1 MEKQVYNYT
10 QLFNNFSENLK
21 SKRKQLGLTQK
32 ELAEIVGITPKT
44 IQNYEKKKTIPTPA
58 LMEEISIAL
67 NVSFEEMIDNS
78 ELNNKVISAEILEK
92 IENNSKYEFI
102 LEDLNITSK
111 IFDIIDLEIRN
122 KTNNLPENV
131 LNETLGGDLDISY
144 SDKYNLVQAK
154 LQQELDFEIKKIKNE
169 FISRYDIVK
178 QVYRPI
184 NIATR
189 NTADKKKY

>member
-10 QLFNNFSENLK
+10 QLFDNFSENLK
-21 SKRKQLGLTQK
+21 NKRKQLGLTQK

-111 IFDIIDLEIRN
+111 IFDIIDLEVRN
-122 KTNNLPENV
+122 KTNNLSENV
-131 LNETLGGDLDISY
+131 LNETLGGDLNISY
-144 SDKYNLVQAK
+144 GDKYNLVQAK

-184 NIATR
+184 NTATG
-189 NTADKKKY
+189 NTVDKKKY

>member
-58 LMEEISIAL
+58 LMEEISTAL

-144 SDKYNLVQAK
+144 SNKYNLVQAK
-154 LQQELDFEIKKIKNE
+154 LQQELDYEIKKIKNE

-184 NIATR
+184 NISTG
-189 NTADKKKY
+189 NTEDKKKY

>member
-1 MEKQVYNYT
+1 MEKQVSNYT

-58 LMEEISIAL
+58 LMEEISTAL

-92 IENNSKYEFI
+92 IENNSRYEFI

-184 NIATR
+184 NISTG
-189 NTADKKKY
+189 NTEDKKKY

>member
-58 LMEEISIAL
+58 LMEEISTAL

-144 SDKYNLVQAK
+144 SNKYNLVQAK

-184 NIATR
+184 NISTG
-189 NTADKKKY
+189 NTEDKKKY

>member
-67 NVSFEEMIDNS
+67 NVSLNRMLGINELNSRKKSIDTLNKIDSLLLLINNAVEEIKEEMKS
-78 ELNNKVISAEILEK
+78 L
-92 IENNSKYEFI
+92 
-102 LEDLNITSK
+102 
-111 IFDIIDLEIRN
+111 R
-122 KTNNLPENV
+122 
-131 LNETLGGDLDISY
+131 
-144 SDKYNLVQAK
+144 
-154 LQQELDFEIKKIKNE
+154 
-169 FISRYDIVK
+169 
-178 QVYRPI
+178 
-184 NIATR
+184 
-189 NTADKKKY
+189 

>member
-92 IENNSKYEFI
+92 IENI
-102 LEDLNITSK
+102 
-111 IFDIIDLEIRN
+111 
-122 KTNNLPENV
+122 
-131 LNETLGGDLDISY
+131 
-144 SDKYNLVQAK
+144 
-154 LQQELDFEIKKIKNE
+154 IKKVFNKSNPKIVFLYNTLSLFRFVFFVFDLVFLLL
-169 FISRYDIVK
+169 FIYSPFSILYVQIHL
-178 QVYRPI
+178 YL
-184 NIATR
+184 
-189 NTADKKKY
+189 

>member
-78 ELNNKVISAEILEK
+78 ELNNKIISAEILEK
-92 IENNSKYEFI
+92 IENNSTYEFI
-102 LEDLNITSK
+102 LEDLNISNK
-111 IFDIIDLEIRN
+111 LFDIIDLKKRRE
-122 KTNNLPENV
+122 TNNLPENV
-131 LNETLGGDLDISY
+131 LNNTLGGDLNISY
-144 SDKYNLVQAK
+144 DNKYNLVQAK
-154 LQQELDFEIKKIKNE
+154 LQQELNFEMKKLENKLLSKYE
-169 FISRYDIVK
+169 DIK
-178 QVYRPI
+178 QVYRPV
-184 NIATR
+184 NVATGD
-189 NTADKKKY
+189 TVDKKKY

>member
-67 NVSFEEMIDNS
+67 NVSFEEMIDDNES
-78 ELNNKVISAEILEK
+78 NIKVSLVEKLEK
-92 IENNSKYEFI
+92 IDIEKINYLVMNINFSIEELNKELSK
-102 LEDLNITSK
+102 
-111 IFDIIDLEIRN
+111 
-122 KTNNLPENV
+122 
-131 LNETLGGDLDISY
+131 
-144 SDKYNLVQAK
+144 
-154 LQQELDFEIKKIKNE
+154 LDFLK
-169 FISRYDIVK
+169 
-178 QVYRPI
+178 
-184 NIATR
+184 
-189 NTADKKKY
+189 

>member
-58 LMEEISIAL
+58 LMEEISTAL

-102 LEDLNITSK
+102 LEDLNIASK

-184 NIATR
+184 NISTG
-189 NTADKKKY
+189 NTEDKKKY

>member
-58 LMEEISIAL
+58 LMEEISTAL

-111 IFDIIDLEIRN
+111 IFDIIYLEIRN

-184 NIATR
+184 NISTG
-189 NTADKKKY
+189 NTEDKKKY

>member
-1 MEKQVYNYT
+1 MGKQVYNYT
-10 QLFNNFSENLK
+10 ALLNNFSENMK
-21 SKRKQLGLTQK
+21 KRRLELGLTQK

-58 LMEEISIAL
+58 LMEEISTAL

-184 NIATR
+184 NISTG
-189 NTADKKKY
+189 NTEDKKKY

>member
-1 MEKQVYNYT
+1 MERQVYNYT

-78 ELNNKVISAEILEK
+78 ELNNKIISAEILEK
-92 IENNSKYEFI
+92 IENNSTYEFI
-102 LEDLNITSK
+102 LEDLNISNK
-111 IFDIIDLEIRN
+111 LFDIIDLKKRRE
-122 KTNNLPENV
+122 TNNLPENV
-131 LNETLGGDLDISY
+131 LNNTLGGDLNISY
-144 SDKYNLVQAK
+144 DDKYNLVQAK
-154 LQQELDFEIKKIKNE
+154 LQQELNFEMKKLENKLLSKYE
-169 FISRYDIVK
+169 DIK
-178 QVYRPI
+178 QVYRPV
-184 NIATR
+184 NVATGD
-189 NTADKKKY
+189 TVDKKKY

>member
-1 MEKQVYNYT
+1 MNS
-10 QLFNNFSENLK
+10 F
-21 SKRKQLGLTQK
+21 QK
-32 ELAEIVGITPKT
+32 
-44 IQNYEKKKTIPTPA
+44 
-58 LMEEISIAL
+58 IS
-67 NVSFEEMIDNS
+67 
-78 ELNNKVISAEILEK
+78 
-92 IENNSKYEFI
+92 
-102 LEDLNITSK
+102 SK

-184 NIATR
+184 NISTG
-189 NTADKKKY
+189 NTEDKKKY